1 MNQEQYYIQ
10 TLTDLKAE
18 LAHEVVFI
26 SGLKKTINDMEQERN
41 ISLDYVKEALIERE
55 AKRDSITKAIEK
67 LEATLIKK

>member
-10 TLTDLKAE
+10 TLTGLKSE

-26 SGLKKTINDMEQERN
+26 SGLKKTINDMEPAGN

>member
-26 SGLKKTINDMEQERN
+26 SGLKKTINDMEHERN

>member
-1 MNQEQYYIQ
+1 MNQEEYYNQ
-10 TLTDLKAE
+10 TLKDLKAE

-26 SGLKKTINDMEQERN
+26 SGLKKTINDMEHAGN
-41 ISLDYVKEALIERE
+41 ISLDYVKEAFIERE